1 GSTINPVDR
10 DRDAACLMGSGNVS
24 PFAASFAGM
33 RLLSE
38 ICQKKSTPCGTQK
51 IGVRYKSFDVLWSQW
66 SGLNR
71 RPTVYE
77 TVALPLSYIGAQSRN
92 QGKHRTFRLFHNS
105 PQIITSDGRS
115 KKMPPVGS
123 AGPFPAFAPVQN
135 RCFVLCSL
143 WLKFPPPN
151 RGKEL
156 SAVSFGVVVRLR

>member
-51 IGVRYKSFDVLWSQW
+51 IGVRYKSFDVNWSQW

-77 TVALPLSYIGAQSRN
+77 SVALPLSYIGFLHFETN
-92 QGKHRTFRLFHNS
+92 QVTFILF
-105 PQIITSDGRS
+105 RS
-115 KKMPPVGS
+115 ESMAS
-123 AGPFPAFAPVQN
+123 QFAVPTAA
-135 RCFVLCSL
+135 
-143 WLKFPPPN
+143 
-151 RGKEL
+151 KEGL
-156 SAVSFGVVVRLR
+156 A